1 MPDPA
6 GDGLGCAGLGKDEWV
21 RVVSIYALKGRF
33 QDLLRPAVG
42 ALYRLGVTANT
53 VTVAAALVSL
63 LVAALVWHYAPGQP
77 LAYLAL
83 PLWMLLRMA
92 LNAVDGML
100 AREFGQQSRLGA
112 YLNELCDVIADAALY
127 LSLLSV
133 PGVRAEALWLL
144 AWSAALSEYAGVL
157 GPMVGAGRRYDGPM
171 GKSDRAFVIGVLGLL
186 LAFAWVGGATVSAVA
201 WGLSLLCA
209 LTLVRRV
216 RQGLKQAAAT
226 PLQ

>member
-1 MPDPA
+1 M
-6 GDGLGCAGLGKDEWV
+6 
-21 RVVSIYALKGRF
+21 SIYALKGRF
-33 QDLLRPAVG
+33 QDLLRPAVRG
-42 ALYRLGVTANT
+42 LYRMGVTANT
-53 VTVAAALVSL
+53 VTVAAAVVSL
-63 LVAALVWHYAPGQP
+63 LVAAAVWCCAPTQP
-77 LAYLAL
+77 LLYLAL

-144 AWSAALSEYAGVL
+144 AWAAALSEYAGVL
-157 GPMVGAGRRYDGPM
+157 GLMVGASRRYDGPM

-186 LAFAWVGGATVSAVA
+186 LAFGWGDAMTVSGVAAAMAV
-201 WGLSLLCA
+201 LCGV
-209 LTLVRRV
+209 TMVNRVRR
-216 RQGLKQAAAT
+216 GLKESAVSPQ
-226 PLQ
+226 

>member
-1 MPDPA
+1 M
-6 GDGLGCAGLGKDEWV
+6 
-21 RVVSIYALKGRF
+21 SIYALKGRF

-42 ALYRLGVTANT
+42 GLYRLGVSANA

-63 LVAALVWHYAPGQP
+63 LVAAGVACWAPGQP
-77 LAYLAL
+77 LLYLAL

-133 PGVRAEALWLL
+133 PGVHAEALWLL

-171 GKSDRAFVIGVLGLL
+171 GKSDRAFVFGALALWYALAGSLPGWLDAVMWLL
-186 LAFAWVGGATVSAVA
+186 IAA
-201 WGLSLLCA
+201 LLWTCW
-209 LTLVRRV
+209 RRV
-216 RQGLKQAAAT
+216 ANGLKAV
-226 PLQ
+226 